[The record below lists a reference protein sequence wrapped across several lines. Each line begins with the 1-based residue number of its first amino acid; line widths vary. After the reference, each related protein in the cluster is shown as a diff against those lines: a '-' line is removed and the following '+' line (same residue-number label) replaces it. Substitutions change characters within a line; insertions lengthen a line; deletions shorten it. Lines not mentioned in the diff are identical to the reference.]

1 MIKLALTDLDETLI
15 HFGLSRA
22 TDHALAAIEEA
33 QAAGVHV
40 AAVTGRIMDGLL
52 DAFDGRESCC
62 RTASVA
68 LSAPMP
74 APSATGA
81 SLVAAV
87 LVTKGTSCP
96 LTNAR

>member
-52 DAFDGRESCC
+52 DAFDGRPRRHA
-62 RTASVA
+62 RTAS
-68 LSAPMP
+68 SC
-74 APSATGA
+74 AT
-81 SLVAAV
+81 
-87 LVTKGTSCP
+87 TP
-96 LTNAR
+96 P